1 MFQSCSKLVEP
12 WSRNL
17 ERLGG
22 NLFSH
27 DILSVEY
34 TMRPPKI
41 ALLAVVGVAAML
53 FFAAGGYTRPAS
65 PNFTPFQ
72 QWRVAVL
79 AGDAEAL
86 SRLYSKSPEPQLTGM
101 DKKPIAM
108 SDEIAFWSSWKAK
121 GLTSLSADLVEESEP
136 EPNLHVLV
144 LQLTLAFKQ
153 SASPKMEFVALV
165 QAWRQEGNQ
174 WSIVVVQRTSATKLR
189 QPLERKEIYNSSIDA
204 KAEIAEAVH
213 TAGTSHKR
221 VLVVFGGNWCFDC
234 HVLDEAF
241 HSPEIAPTLNESFVV
256 VHVDIGQMDRN
267 LDVAKK
273 YDVPLERGVPAI
285 AVLDSDGKLLFSQKR
300 GEFEAARSMAPEDIL
315 AFLRKWV
322 PGKS

>member
-1 MFQSCSKLVEP
+1 M
-12 WSRNL
+12 
-17 ERLGG
+17 
-22 NLFSH
+22 
-27 DILSVEY
+27 
-34 TMRPPKI
+34 
-41 ALLAVVGVAAML
+41 
-53 FFAAGGYTRPAS
+53 
-65 PNFTPFQ
+65 
-72 QWRVAVL
+72 L

-86 SRLYSKSPEPQLTGM
+86 SRLYSKSPEPQLVGM

-121 GLTSLSADLVEESEP
+121 GLTSLSADLVQESEP

-153 SASPKMEFVALV
+153 SAPPKKEFVALV
-165 QAWRQEGNQ
+165 QGWRQEGNQ

-204 KAEIAEAVH
+204 NAEIAEAVH
-213 TAGTSHKR
+213 TAGASHKR

-267 LDVAKK
+267 LDIAKK

-300 GEFEAARSMAPEDIL
+300 GEFEAARWMAPDDIL
-315 AFLRKWV
+315 AFLRKWI